1 MKRIA
6 IILLTMLPMF
16 ALAGPF
22 DVVMTQRNN
31 LDTANLQ
38 RTVVHP
44 TTTGV
49 MGYNVDTQLPVYF
62 TLGSGLTMTGGVL
75 NSSSAAP
82 SWASITGKPAFS
94 TVATTGAYSDLSG
107 LPSIPPAQ
115 VQADWNAVSAP
126 AAILNKPLLF
136 NGVYS
141 SLTGIPATFAP
152 SAHTQAWSTI
162 TATPTTLAGFGI
174 ADAVTSSALTT
185 ALGGYATTGALMSGL
200 AAKFNTPTGNTAQY
214 LRGDGSL
221 ATLPAPGAGTV
232 TSITAGAGLSGGTI
246 TSSGAI
252 SLPNTG
258 TPGTYGTVTTD
269 AQGRI
274 TSGAARSF
282 ANPAR
287 SLNTAFQIS
296 TTQDAAVVYTVD
308 ISVTSLL
315 LGGSSGRVFLEY
327 ADNAAMSTNLVA
339 VNSSPNATGGVLN
352 VTNLGGG
359 NVSGWI
365 PSGKWVRIR
374 TANVTGAPTYTFQ
387 GSQEVLQ

>member
-6 IILLTMLPMF
+6 IIFLAILPML
-16 ALAGPF
+16 AVAGPF
-22 DVVMTQRNN
+22 DMVMTQRNN
-31 LDTANLQ
+31 VDTANLQ
-38 RTVVHP
+38 RTVTHP
-44 TTTGV
+44 ATTGV

-62 TLGSGLTMTGGVL
+62 TLGSGLTMTGSVL

-82 SWASITGKPAFS
+82 SWASINGKPAFS
-94 TVATTGAYSDLSG
+94 AVATTGAYYDLSG

-126 AAILNKPLLF
+126 AAILNKPTLF
-136 NGVYS
+136 NGIYS

-162 TATPTTLAGFGI
+162 TAAPVTLSGFGI
-174 ADAVTSSALTT
+174 TDGVTSSALTA
-185 ALGGYATTGALMSGL
+185 ALGGYATNSALTTGL
-200 AAKFNTPTGNTAQY
+200 ATKFNTPAGSAAQY

-221 ATLPAPGAGTV
+221 ATLPAPGTGTV

-246 TSSGAI
+246 TSSGTI
-252 SLPNTG
+252 SLSNTG
-258 TPGTYGTVTTD
+258 APGTYGTVTTD

-274 TSGAARSF
+274 TSGTARLF

-296 TTQDAAVVYTVD
+296 ATQDAAVIYTVD

-327 ADNAAMSTNLVA
+327 ADNAAMSTNLVT

-359 NVSGWI
+359 NVSGWV

-374 TANVTGAPTYTFQ
+374 TSNVTGTPTYTFQ

>member
-1 MKRIA
+1 MKRIS
-6 IILLTMLPMF
+6 IILLAMLPVF

-31 LDTANLQ
+31 VDTANLQ
-38 RTVVHP
+38 RTVAHP
-44 TTTGV
+44 ATTGV
-49 MGYNVDTQLPVYF
+49 MGYNADTQLPVYF
-62 TLGSGLTMTGGVL
+62 TLGPGLSMASGVL
-75 NSSSAAP
+75 DASTSAP
-82 SWASITGKPAFS
+82 TWASITGKPAFA

-107 LPSIPPAQ
+107 LP
-115 VQADWNAVSAP
+115 V
-126 AAILNKPLLF
+126 LF
-136 NGVYS
+136 SGAYA

-174 ADAVTSSALTT
+174 TDGVTSSALTA
-185 ALGGYATTGALMSGL
+185 ALGGYATTGALTTGL
-200 AAKFNTPTGNTAQY
+200 ATKFNTPTGNIAQY

-232 TSITAGAGLSGGTI
+232 TSITAGTGLSGGTI
-246 TSSGAI
+246 TSSGTI

-258 TPGTYGTVTTD
+258 TPGTYGTLTTD
-269 AQGRI
+269 VQGRV
-274 TSGAARSF
+274 TGGTVRSF

-287 SLNTAFQIS
+287 PLNAAFQIS
-296 TTQDAAVVYTVD
+296 TTQDASVIYTVD
-308 ISVTSLL
+308 IAVTSLL
-315 LGGSSGRVFLEY
+315 LGGTSGRVYLEY
-327 ADNAAMSTNLVA
+327 ADNSAMTTNLVT

-359 NVSGWI
+359 NVSGWV
-365 PSGKWVRIR
+365 PAGKWARIR
-374 TANVTGAPTYTFQ
+374 TANIAGSPTYTFQ